1 MWREFK
7 QFVARG
13 NVIELAIAVIIGA
26 AFSKIVD
33 SLVEDVIMPLVGII
47 VGGINLEALQFRV
60 GGAVVLYG
68 NFIQTMVDF
77 LLISIAIFAVIKIL
91 NKYHAKKDDE
101 KAEEEQ
107 EVSNIELLS
116 EIRDILKRNEE
127 NDRRRGKREDPIIR
141 FNRKVK

>member
-1 MWREFK
+1 MWGEFK

-13 NVIELAIAVIIGA
+13 NVVELAIAVIIGA
-26 AFSKIVD
+26 AFGKIVD
-33 SLVEDVIMPLVGII
+33 SLVEDVVMPLIGII
-47 VGGINLEALQFRV
+47 VGGINLEALQFKV

-77 LLISIAIFAVIKIL
+77 LLISFTIFFVIKL
-91 NKYHAKKDDE
+91 FNRHHANRQEKQNEDDG
-101 KAEEEQ
+101 ATD
-107 EVSNIELLS
+107 VELLT

-127 NDRRRGKREDPIIR
+127 KRNKEIGRHGDPIVR